1 MRLVNFPS
9 VRFAMLSRLRPT
21 LVAGVLAAAWLV
33 AAPLHAHEFWMV
45 PVATTMAV
53 GDTAR
58 VGLRV
63 GEFFEGDALG
73 FSAAQTVALRAH
85 TAGGMQDLLPALRL
99 RGAVAELPI
108 RTSLAGTTVLTFDSQ
123 PNTISL
129 SADRFHAYLHDEGL
143 DFIKTR
149 REAAGSDKK
158 PGRERY
164 RRFVKT
170 LIKVQ
175 GSPDEPADPTYG
187 VVAGQQL
194 EVVPL
199 NDPLALVPGGQLGVQ
214 VLFEGQPLA
223 GALLKAWHKGTGK
236 EQGQTLIIRSIT
248 QADGKATFSLP
259 YAGPWMVSVVH
270 MVPAVGVP
278 NIDWDSLWG
287 NLTFA
292 VAPASAAAA
301 K

>member
-1 MRLVNFPS
+1 MRLAKSPC
-9 VRFAMLSRLRPT
+9 VRFVTMSRLRPT
-21 LVAGVLAAAWLV
+21 LLAGLLAATWLV

-45 PVATTMAV
+45 PVDTPLAV
-53 GDTAR
+53 GDTASI
-58 VGLRV
+58 GLRV

-73 FSAAQTVALRAH
+73 FSAAQSVALRAH
-85 TAGGMQDLLPALRL
+85 TAGGVQDLLPPLRL
-99 RGAVAELPI
+99 RGSIAELPL
-108 RTSLAGTTVLTFDSQ
+108 RTTLAGTTMLTFDSQ

-149 REAAGSDKK
+149 REAAGNDKK

-175 GSPDEPADPTYG
+175 GPQAVPADPTYG
-187 VVAGQQL
+187 VVVGQQL

-199 NDPLALVPGGQLGVQ
+199 NDPLALSPGGQLRVQ

-223 GALLKAWHKGTGK
+223 GALLKAWHKGMGK
-236 EQGQTLIIRSIT
+236 EQGQTLIIRSTT

-270 MVPAVGVP
+270 MVPAVGVQ

-287 NLTFA
+287 NLTFTL
-292 VAPASAAAA
+292 APAGVSAE